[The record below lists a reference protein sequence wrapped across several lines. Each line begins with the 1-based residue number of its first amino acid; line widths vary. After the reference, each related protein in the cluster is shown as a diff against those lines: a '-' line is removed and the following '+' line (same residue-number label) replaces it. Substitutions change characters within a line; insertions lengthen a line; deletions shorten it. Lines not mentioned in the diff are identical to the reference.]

1 MNKDSMPPGE
11 SRWGIGAR
19 LTGMTFALVGLVLSA
34 LVGGI
39 GYSTSRLLEERA
51 IVHVADDARSVVSMV
66 TMFNKAVVSSVQRF
80 SQMFSAG
87 FTDGFVL
94 DASRSVDIAGR
105 ATPVLRNGS
114 AVLNGEFDIP
124 DRFTERTGVPATIF
138 VRSGDDFIRISTSVR
153 KENGERAVGTQLDRA
168 SPAYAQLLAGR
179 SYQGL
184 AQLFGKQVITEYRPV
199 HDAGGKVVGALYVGV
214 DISADL
220 DALRERIR
228 SLKVGETGYFYVLD
242 SRPGKDFGKL
252 LLHPAREGQSLLEA
266 KDSDGRL
273 FIREM
278 LDKKQGVIRY
288 PWINKEKGETAPR
301 EKVVAYQEFSEWGW
315 LIAGGAYTEEITRE
329 FARLRNLYVLGV
341 LLALGFVALVLYFAV
356 RRLVAQPLAEASRL
370 AQRISTGDLT
380 GRLQVVRKDEIG
392 HLIGAMNGISD
403 GLSSVVKSVREGCDQ
418 IANASGE
425 IAAGNRDLSART
437 EQQAASV
444 EETASSMEE
453 LTSTVRQ
460 NADNAAQANQLA
472 ASAADLASRG
482 GDMVS
487 RVVST
492 MGAIDASSKHVVD
505 IIGVIDGIA
514 FQTNILALNAAVE
527 AARAGEQGRGF
538 AVVASEV
545 RALAQRSA
553 AAAKEIKSLI
563 SESAGRIGEGSAL
576 AAEAGAMMQQVM
588 DGVSKVSDIIGEIS
602 AASREQSAGIDQVN
616 RAIGHIDQG
625 TQQNAALVEQA
636 AAAADSLA
644 QQSSGLLGS
653 VQAFRI
659 R

>member
-1 MNKDSMPPGE
+1 MNKASVMPGA

-19 LTGMTFALVGLVLSA
+19 LTGMTFALVGLVLSV

-51 IVHVADDARSVVSMV
+51 VVHVADDARAVVGMI

-80 SQMFSAG
+80 SQMFGAG
-87 FTDGFVL
+87 FVDDFAL
-94 DASRSVDIAGR
+94 DVSRSVNVAGR
-105 ATPVLRNGS
+105 ETPVLRSG
-114 AVLNGEFDIP
+114 ATVLNGEFGIP

-168 SPAYAQLLAGR
+168 SPAYARLMAGR

-199 HDAGGKVVGALYVGV
+199 HDADGKVVGALYVGV
-214 DISADL
+214 DISSDME
-220 DALRERIR
+220 ALRGRIR
-228 SLKVGETGYFYVLD
+228 SMKVGETGYFYVLD
-242 SRPGKDFGKL
+242 SRPGKDLGKL
-252 LLHPAREGQSLLEA
+252 LLHPAKEGQSLLEA
-266 KDSDGRL
+266 RDSDGRA

-278 LDKKQGVIRY
+278 LDKKEGVIRY
-288 PWINKEKGETAPR
+288 PWINKEKGDIAPR
-301 EKVVAYQEFSEWGW
+301 EKVVAYQEFGDWGW
-315 LIAGGAYTEEITRE
+315 LIAGGAYTEEITSE
-329 FARLRNLYVLGV
+329 FARLRNLYALGV
-341 LLALGFVALVLYFAV
+341 LLSLGFVALALCFAV
-356 RRLVAQPLAEASRL
+356 RRLVAKPLSEATQL

-380 GRLQVVRKDEIG
+380 GHLQVTRNDEIG
-392 HLIGAMNGISD
+392 QLIGAMNGISD
-403 GLSSVVKSVREGCDQ
+403 GLSAVVQTVREGCDQ

-437 EQQAASV
+437 EQQAASI

-472 ASAADLASRG
+472 ASAADLAARG
-482 GDMVS
+482 GAMVS

-492 MGAIDASSKHVVD
+492 MESIDASSKRVVD
-505 IIGVIDGIA
+505 IISVIDGIA

-538 AVVASEV
+538 AVVAAEV

-563 SESAGRIGEGSAL
+563 GESAGRIGEGSML
-576 AAEAGAMMQQVM
+576 AADAGAMMQQVM
-588 DGVSKVSDIIGEIS
+588 DGVSKVSDIISEIS

-616 RAIGHIDQG
+616 RAIVHIDQG

-644 QQSSGLLGS
+644 QQSNGLLGS